1 MIVKK
6 LSDVS
11 GGAFPGAR
19 YNEMKVAAGMAQLMA
34 MENVS
39 EALRHNVEILHHFG
53 LDASSEIERYLKERS
68 QTYGNTKTTRFQFH
82 VSASVKGRMM
92 SPEELTDFARELMNG
107 MGYARQPYFVY
118 AHHDTDNNHVHI
130 LSTRIKPNG
139 YPISDHQDRRRLNE
153 CVNRILASDIRKD
166 IDHIFSYDYE
176 TEGQFANIVI
186 AHGYKIEK
194 STDGYR
200 LFKCGGDAGNIA
212 IGDILN
218 RLTKNSARRKERTK
232 QLRAIIWKYKAEI
245 AEEKCQN
252 VENVKVSEGGKKKPI
267 RIKVNSD
274 IMKILDSNGQPL
286 DKETQEKIQ
295 RLLDTLKIRFGI
307 DIYFQKDTN
316 GQVRGYGIVDHA
328 GKIAFDGSKVMKLS
342 DLIDSAIKP
351 ERKPSPLDIY
361 RDLFTVEVGKDSQG
375 DYMLIDFKNGSAY
388 QKSISPRQSAW
399 YLGVKDRERED
410 VGLTIAATIFS
421 EKILTEYLKRYTI
434 HNPLDRIKDVS
445 AIKLRNGN
453 YGIRILLADGYTPII
468 EMNKD
473 EREHFLTIQSDDK
486 VKQDF
491 LMALAVHHLTRTDA
505 LMVKDSIKQRTL
517 SQTASRVLPSRPQD
531 YTPEQ
536 SKVFALNLSSR
547 LSSLNVNSTA
557 SGHKREHEVGKQ
569 TRYDDI
575 DNHQSGTKPSM

>member
-11 GGAFPGAR
+11 GGTFPGAR
-19 YNEMKVAAGMAQLMA
+19 YNEMKVATGVAQLMA

-39 EALRHNVEILHHFG
+39 EALRHNVEILHRFG
-53 LDASSEIERYLKERS
+53 LDASVEIERYLKDRS

-82 VSASVKGRMM
+82 VSASVKGRVM

-139 YPISDHQDRRRLNE
+139 FPISDHQDRRRLNE
-153 CVNRILASDIRKD
+153 CANRILASDIRKD

-176 TEGQFANIVI
+176 TEGQFANII
-186 AHGYKIEK
+186 TAHGYKMEK
-194 STDGYR
+194 SLDGYR
-200 LFKCGGDAGNIA
+200 LFKCGGYAGNIS

-218 RLTKNSARRKERTK
+218 RITPNSARRKERAK
-232 QLRAIIWKYKAEI
+232 QLRAIIKKYKSEI
-245 AEEKCQN
+245 AGGKCQN
-252 VENVKVSEGGKKKPI
+252 VENVKMSGGGKKKPI
-267 RIKVNSD
+267 RTKFNSD
-274 IMKILDSNGQPL
+274 IKKILDSNGQPL
-286 DKETQEKIQ
+286 DKETQDNIQ
-295 RLLDTLKIRFGI
+295 QLLDTLKTRFGI
-307 DIYFQKDTN
+307 DICFQKDRN

-342 DLIDSAIKP
+342 ELIDFAIKP
-351 ERKPSPLDIY
+351 KCKPSPLDIY
-361 RDLFTVEVGKDSQG
+361 RDLFTVEVGNDSRS
-375 DYMLIDFKNGSAY
+375 DYMRINFRNDSTC

-399 YLGVKDRERED
+399 YMGVNDNERED

-421 EKILTEYLKRYTI
+421 EEILTEYLKQHPI

-445 AIKLRNGN
+445 AVKLRNGN
-453 YGIRILLADGYTPII
+453 YGIRILLTDGYAPLI
-468 EMNKD
+468 EMSRDEKD
-473 EREHFLTIQSDDK
+473 HFMTIQSDDK
-486 VKQDF
+486 AKHDF

-505 LMVKDSIKQRTL
+505 VIVKDSIKQRTL
-517 SQTASRVLPSRPQD
+517 SQTAARVLPSRPQD
-531 YTPEQ
+531 YTTEQ
-536 SKVFALNLSSR
+536 SKLFAVNLSSV

-557 SGHKREHEVGKQ
+557 SGHKREYEIGKH

-575 DNHQSGTKPSM
+575 DDRQSSTMMSM

>member
-1 MIVKK
+1 
-6 LSDVS
+6 
-11 GGAFPGAR
+11 
-19 YNEMKVAAGMAQLMA
+19 MAQLMA

>member
-6 LSDVS
+6 HSDVS

-19 YNEMKVAAGMAQLMA
+19 YNEMKVAAGVAQLMA

-39 EALRHNVEILHHFG
+39 DTLRHNVEILHHFG
-53 LDASSEIERYLKERS
+53 LDASTEIERYLKDRS

-82 VSASVKGRMM
+82 VSASVKGRVM

-107 MGYARQPYFVY
+107 MGYTRQPYFVY
-118 AHHDTDNNHVHI
+118 AHHDTGNNHVHI

-139 YPISDHQDRRRLNE
+139 FPISDHQDRRRLNE
-153 CVNRILASDIRKD
+153 CANRILVSDISKD

-176 TEGQFANIVI
+176 TEGQFANIVT
-186 AHGYKIEK
+186 AHGYKMEK
-194 STDGYR
+194 SPDAYR
-200 LFKCGGDAGNIA
+200 LIKCGGNAGNIA
-212 IGDILN
+212 IGDIFN
-218 RLTKNSARRKERTK
+218 RITKNSARRKERAK
-232 QLRAIIWKYKAEI
+232 QLRAIIRKYKSEI
-245 AEEKCQN
+245 AEGKCQN

-267 RIKVNSD
+267 RTKSNSD
-274 IMKILDSNGQPL
+274 IKKILDNNGQPL

-295 RLLDTLKIRFGI
+295 QLLDTLKAHFGI
-307 DIYFQKDTN
+307 DIYFQKDRN

-328 GKIAFDGSKVMKLS
+328 EKIAFDGSKVMKLS
-342 DLIDSAIKP
+342 ELIDFAIKP

-361 RDLFTVEVGKDSQG
+361 RDLFTVEVGKDIRG
-375 DYMLIDFKNGSAY
+375 DYMRINFSDGTTY

-399 YLGVKDRERED
+399 YLGVKDNERED
-410 VGLTIAATIFS
+410 VGLTIAATMFS
-421 EKILTEYLKRYTI
+421 EEILTEYLKQHPI

-445 AIKLRNGN
+445 AVKLRNGN
-453 YGIRILLADGYTPII
+453 YGIRILLTDGYTPLI
-468 EMNKD
+468 EMS
-473 EREHFLTIQSDDK
+473 REEKYQFMTVQSDDK
-486 VKQDF
+486 AKHDF

-505 LMVKDSIKQRTL
+505 VMVKDSIKQRTL
-517 SQTASRVLPSRPQD
+517 SQIAACVLPSRPQD

-536 SKVFALNLSSR
+536 SKVFALNLSSV

-557 SGHKREHEVGKQ
+557 SGHKRENEVGKH

-575 DNHQSGTKPSM
+575 DDRQSGTNITM